1 MESAARSPG
10 QQHEPGQQHRP
21 EQHEPGQH
29 EPGQQHED
37 STSGDPFDAVEAL
50 LADAG
55 VHSLALRRV
64 LALLAAGGRTR
75 AELVR
80 RTATPRRT
88 VDELLA
94 AARGHLHCDGA
105 AVRLQPEQ
113 VQRYRARFDLDDPRV
128 SAGAESLRETG
139 SDDPGTDRGPGTDGD
154 PGTDGGCGA
163 GGDLRTGGAAG
174 QARAAG
180 RAGAPLELLR
190 GFIAAGP
197 RPDRDLDHVTATA
210 ETVLARARWLHS
222 NYDLTGARLLC
233 LGDHDLTSLAVGLLA
248 PSAEIT
254 AVDVDE
260 RILRH
265 IDVTAAEHGLPV
277 RTLHADLRRGLP
289 PALQE
294 WADLAF
300 SDPPYT
306 PEGMTLFATRALEG
320 MAGAHSR
327 LHLAYG
333 FSARTPALGRKVQQ
347 ELLRL
352 GFVFTAVL
360 PDFHRYHG
368 AEAVGSASDLYVCQP
383 TSQAR
388 RQGRNQ
394 QAAIYTH
401 GARSV
406 EGGASE
412 TSADFRARLGERL
425 GTTVE
430 ALREPDW
437 SRPVRGRDPVFD
449 LRDDPGAWLLRML
462 LACNS
467 PRPACVVDNNHP
479 DITSAAAQRDLAE
492 LIGPKYALRMLRSF
506 PERRTAVVLAER
518 INEPSAAR
526 DVLGRAHGKLGNI
539 VREAL
544 ITHAAEPLSKRQA
557 KDRAAALLPVTADA
571 QLRLVDLPRHRIAE
585 LLAHLP
591 QPDR

>member
-1 MESAARSPG
+1 MDPAARSPG
-10 QQHEPGQQHRP
+10 QQP
-21 EQHEPGQH
+21 ELD
-29 EPGQQHED
+29 QQHED
-37 STSGDPFDAVEAL
+37 STSGDPFDAVADR
-50 LADAG
+50 LAEAG
-55 VHSLALRRV
+55 VHALALRRV
-64 LALLAAGGRTR
+64 LALLAAGGHTR

-94 AARGHLHCDGA
+94 AAHEHLHYDGE
-105 AVRLQPEQ
+105 AVHLQPERAD
-113 VQRYRARFDLDDPRV
+113 RYRAGFDLDDPRV
-128 SAGAESLRETG
+128 TAEAEMGGETG
-139 SDDPGTDRGPGTDGD
+139 TGRGSGADRGLG
-154 PGTDGGCGA
+154 
-163 GGDLRTGGAAG
+163 TGGASG
-174 QARAAG
+174 RVRASG
-180 RAGAPLELLR
+180 RAGDPLELLR
-190 GFIAAGP
+190 GFIDAGP

-210 ETVLARARWLHS
+210 ETVLARAHWLHGT
-222 NYDLTGARLLC
+222 YDLTGARLLC

-248 PSAEIT
+248 PHVEIT

-260 RILRH
+260 RILQH
-265 IDVTAAEHGLPV
+265 IDATAAEHGLPV
-277 RTLHADLRRGLP
+277 RTLYADLRRGLP

-294 WADLAF
+294 WSDLVF

-306 PEGMTLFATRALEG
+306 PEGMALFATRALEG
-320 MAGAHSR
+320 MAGTHSR

-333 FSARTPALGRKVQQ
+333 FSTRTPALGRKVQQ

-352 GFVFTAVL
+352 GFAFTAVL
-360 PDFHRYHG
+360 PDFHRYQG

-388 RQGRNQ
+388 RQGRLQ

-406 EGGASE
+406 EGGAPE
-412 TSADFRARLGERL
+412 TSTDFRTRLGERL

-437 SRPVRGRDPVFD
+437 SRPVRGQDPVFD
-449 LRDDPGAWLLRML
+449 LRDDPGTWLLRML

-479 DITSAAAQRDLAE
+479 DITSAATQHDLAG
-492 LIGPKYALRMLRSF
+492 LLGPKYALRMLRSF

-518 INEPSAAR
+518 IDEPSAAR

-557 KDRAAALLPVTADA
+557 KDRAAELLPAPADA

-591 QPDR
+591 QPGR